1 MRAGR
6 QKLERDTH
14 YVAEEI
20 AMLNRRKVRGSSGI
34 KVSFVLD
41 VDDPRL
47 PASVVGEFNAWS
59 PGADRF
65 VRRSNGTASAVVL
78 LHQGHTYRFRYRSD
92 DGEWFND
99 QEADGYEPNSHGTV
113 DCLVVT

>member
-1 MRAGR
+1 LGR
-6 QKLERDTH
+6 QKPERDTH
-14 YVAEEI
+14 YGAEEI
-20 AMLNRRKVRGSSGI
+20 VMLNRRKVKGSNGV

-41 VDDPRL
+41 IDDPRL

-78 LHQGHTYRFRYRSD
+78 LHQDHTYRFRYRSD
-92 DGEWFND
+92 NGEWFNEP
-99 QEADGYEPNSHGTV
+99 EADGYEPNTHGTI
-113 DCLVVT
+113 DCVVVT